1 VLDEGR
7 SLTALQ
13 RCLSTADIRNA
24 RGVPLLV
31 RDENALRGH
40 GGRSYESRILEH
52 GVIAVRPGSWHD
64 VFNVLVWRTFPRAK
78 AALNECHCAELHRD
92 PDAPRGA
99 LRDALTLVDESGVIV
114 VASDVSLLDAVR
126 AFQWKELFW
135 TRRAELERSLR
146 VHVFGHAVYE
156 KLLRPYIGLT
166 GHAILFEVER
176 ELIEAPVAERVR
188 ALDCQLATLFRERV
202 GLRSPQDLQP
212 LPLLGL
218 PGWHRGTMHE
228 SFYSNRDY
236 FRPGR
241 RPHRKPAVRIGKL
254 G

>member
-1 VLDEGR
+1 MLDEGR
-7 SLTALQ
+7 SLTALE

-166 GHAILFEVER
+166 GHAILFESS
-176 ELIEAPVAERVR
+176 VR
-188 ALDCQLATLFRERV
+188 
-202 GLRSPQDLQP
+202 
-212 LPLLGL
+212 
-218 PGWHRGTMHE
+218 
-228 SFYSNRDY
+228 
-236 FRPGR
+236 
-241 RPHRKPAVRIGKL
+241 
-254 G
+254 